1 MRGRNRKKRIMQA
14 YIARACCVL
23 LIIVMFVLMGCGC
36 LYIYEHLFQK
46 DKEDTKTEAST
57 DKDADTDT
65 DTDVQP
71 TGANIPDADA
81 FQIDASGLKIVLDA
95 GHGGNDGGTEGV
107 NALEK
112 EINLSVVLKMKTLLE
127 DGGAEIILTRDED
140 EWCDLSERNY
150 IANQTGADLFVSIH
164 CNAFEDDASI
174 AGLECYYHKN
184 SDISKGYAETIVQGI
199 EQTGDIN
206 TRYAM
211 EQNYQVLRDSSIP
224 AVLIEMGYLSNPT
237 DCQNL
242 ISDDYQDL
250 MAETLVQSIV
260 DTLKNTTS

>member
-1 MRGRNRKKRIMQA
+1 MGNRRRNRRKRIIKV

-23 LIIVMFVLMGCGC
+23 LLIGMIALMVCGC
-36 LYIYEHLFQK
+36 LYIHEHLFQK
-46 DKEDTKTEAST
+46 DKKETPTHT
-57 DKDADTDT
+57 VTDT

-71 TGANIPDADA
+71 TDASIPDENTI
-81 FQIDASGLKIVLDA
+81 QLDASGLKIVLDA

-112 EINLSVVLKMKTLLE
+112 DINLSVVLKMKPILE
-127 DGGAEIILTRDED
+127 AGGAEVILTRDED

-150 IANQTGADLFVSIH
+150 IANPTGADLFVSIH
-164 CNAFEDDASI
+164 CNAFEEDSTI
-174 AGLECYYHKN
+174 SGLECYYHKR
-184 SDISKGYAETIVQGI
+184 SDISKGYAESLIQAIGQSGEI
-199 EQTGDIN
+199 K

-250 MAETLVQSIV
+250 LAQKFAESIV
-260 DTLKNTTS
+260 ATLKDTAS